1 MKKMLNYKIIP
12 TNNKLGGYNMKK
24 EYKKPF
30 ILISEIESASNIALI
45 SNVQAVETPW
55 EDSEDVWAEFY

>member
-1 MKKMLNYKIIP
+1 
-12 TNNKLGGYNMKK
+12 MKK

-45 SNVQAVETPW
+45 SNVQAVETTW